1 MILKSPM
8 RRVQLPFRFVT
19 IQSSA
24 RTSYSSGTRTTSNP
38 GRPLTRP
45 VSTRS
50 DSSRIIFS
58 GIQPTGIPHLGNYFG
73 ALVNW
78 VKLQDAAAPHDK
90 LLFSVVGWHALTLPQ
105 DPKALFEART
115 TMIALLLASG
125 IDHRRSIVF
134 HQDEVQNHT
143 ELAWIL
149 SCITPIGKLKRMTT
163 WKSRLAVSR
172 NANDESEVDDS
183 LLNAGL
189 FTYPILQAAD
199 ILAYR
204 ATHVPVGEDQQQHL
218 ELTRDL
224 AETFNRTYPSP
235 TPLFKLPELM
245 LTPSKRILS
254 LRDSTVKMSK
264 SAADPNSRILL
275 TDSYETIAKRVRSA
289 VTDSISG
296 ITFDPVERPGT
307 SNLLM
312 ILSACT
318 GETPAALAERYAN
331 SNHGALK
338 KDVVEA
344 VEEALRKP
352 RAEFSRLCGEKAFLE
367 QVARDG
373 AQKAQEQSNET
384 LKEVR
389 MRVGL
394 DYQP

>member
-1 MILKSPM
+1 M
-8 RRVQLPFRFVT
+8 RHVYCPSFRSLAS
-19 IQSSA
+19 IQSTACKGCA
-24 RTSYSSGTRTTSNP
+24 RGLRASFKFRALSTTTRNVASTSESP
-38 GRPLTRP
+38 
-45 VSTRS
+45 
-50 DSSRIIFS
+50 RIVFS

-73 ALVNW
+73 ALANW
-78 VKLQDAAAPHDK
+78 VKLQSAAAPGDR
-90 LLFSVVGWHALTLPQ
+90 LLFSIVGWHALTLPQ
-105 DPKALFEART
+105 DPKLLSEARV
-115 TMIALLLASG
+115 TMMALILASG
-125 IDHRRSIVF
+125 IDPKRSIVF

-149 SCITPIGKLKRMTT
+149 SCMTPIGKLKRMTT
-163 WKSRLAVSR
+163 WKTRLAVSR

-224 AETFNRTYPSP
+224 ADIFNRTYPNP
-235 TPLFKLPELM
+235 TPLFHLPELM

-254 LRDSTVKMSK
+254 LRDVTAKMSK
-264 SAADPNSRILL
+264 SAVDPNSRILL
-275 TDSYETIAKRVRSA
+275 TDSYETIVKRIRSA
-289 VTDSISG
+289 VTDSISR
-296 ITFDPVERPGT
+296 ITFDPVGRPGT
-307 SNLLM
+307 SNLLT

-318 GETPAALAERYAN
+318 GDAPAVLAERYAE

-338 KDVVEA
+338 KDVAEA

-352 RAEFSRLCGEKAFLE
+352 RAEFTRLREEKTFLA

-373 AQKAQEQSNET
+373 AEKAQEHSHNT
-384 LKEVR
+384 LREVR
-389 MRVGL
+389 KRVGL
-394 DYQP
+394 YP